1 MEIEGRCGLRLPSH
15 EQTNSRSLR
24 HADSCRE
31 AVGASVE
38 RDNEHGLQPES
49 RKLPHPRGG
58 GRPLVS
64 RCLLV
69 DASTCQQIER
79 ALWPWVR
86 PGARIVEGQ
95 LALHGLFNAHTA
107 RHLQMGRRA
116 MVGVIDAAAEEGDLF
131 LDFLRECE

>member
-1 MEIEGRCGLRLPSH
+1 MPVLIRKQKLDLQRR
-15 EQTNSRSLR
+15 Q
-24 HADSCRE
+24 
-31 AVGASVE
+31 E
-38 RDNEHGLQPES
+38 RRTETRQKTGGH
-49 RKLPHPRGG
+49 RKLIVTQQVNWSQAPKWSYVPG
-58 GRPLVS
+58 PDLS

-69 DASTCQQIER
+69 DASTCQQTER
-79 ALWPWVR
+79 APWPWVR